1 MANYGPDDV
10 LVLVSGYNLGI
21 DLFEAPITT
30 EAILEET
37 NTFGDAWVER
47 SPVGTKAG
55 TLTVRGFFD
64 DTNDRSNEAL
74 VTGLTTQDRVV
85 VATLE
90 GNTQGQTAL
99 AMKSTQQNVVREA
112 SRGELHKLSAD
123 FRSQGIVD
131 QDAFIVQTHVADS
144 GAGVMSDGS
153 LDNGA
158 ASSDGGRVYIQCSAI
173 SLGSYTNMQIK
184 LQESSDN
191 GSSDTWADVAGTTST
206 AITAAPTS
214 EVLTIAAGTTI
225 ERYTRAFLVLNG
237 SGSSESITALV
248 ALARD

>member
-1 MANYGPDDV
+1 MANYGPSDV
-10 LVLVSGYNLGI
+10 LVLVGGYNLGI
-21 DLFEAPITT
+21 DLFEAPIQTS
-30 EAILEET
+30 AVLEET
-37 NTFGDAWVER
+37 QTFGDSWVEQT
-47 SPVGTKAG
+47 PVGLKSG

-64 DTNDRSNEAL
+64 EADNRSNEAL

-90 GNTQGQTAL
+90 GNVQGQTAI

-112 SRGELHKLSAD
+112 SRSELHKLSAD
-123 FRSQGIVD
+123 FVSQGIVD
-131 QDAFIVQTHVADS
+131 QDALIVQTHVADDT
-144 GAGVMSDGS
+144 AGVMSDGS
-153 LDNGA
+153 LDNTA
-158 ASSDGGRVYIQCSAI
+158 ATTNGGRVYIQATALA
-173 SLGSYTNMQIK
+173 LGSYTNMQIK

-191 GSSDTWADVAGTTST
+191 GSSDAWADVAGTTST
-206 AITAAPTS
+206 AITAVPAS